1 MSTVPRDE
9 LPEGSWITPE
19 GEVRLPPEP
28 PAFGVTRHLIRRLA
42 PPQHNLIFELLL
54 SRSRRGRFGLNDR
67 TLLLCCALSVACALY
82 LPLFT
87 WVLLALATLYLSLM
101 LPAFRFWALMRA
113 NSWAEDLLITPM
125 PSRDYATGFLRFFL
139 VAAAFVFIPYL
150 VFLYLGYFC
159 GLQWQGL
166 QEYYFPDVML
176 AAAMVHVV
184 AACGLWMLYWGMVAG
199 RLLTFAAALT
209 GAVGLWTFFA
219 PVTLSS
225 TLFGLPIHMLTG
237 GQHPGQYQAFF
248 YGYRSHGPLAD
259 PWLQMLLVGIGPYYC
274 SWMLGLG
281 FVAYLIVRNTY
292 VRRLCR
298 ILFP

>member
-1 MSTVPRDE
+1 MTTVPRDG
-9 LPEGSWITPE
+9 LPEGSWITPG

-125 PSRDYATGFLRFFL
+125 PSRDYATGFLRFLL
-139 VAAAFVFIPYL
+139 VAAAFVFIPYF
-150 VFLYLGYFC
+150 VFVYLGYFC
-159 GLQWQGL
+159 GMQWQGL
-166 QEYYFPDVML
+166 QEYYEPKVML
-176 AAAMVHVV
+176 AAAVVHLV
-184 AACGLWMLYWGMVAG
+184 AACALWMLYWGMVAG
-199 RLLTFAAALT
+199 RLPAIIAWLTITYGIF
-209 GAVGLWTFFA
+209 
-219 PVTLSS
+219 TLM
-225 TLFGLPIHMLTG
+225 GIV
-237 GQHPGQYQAFF
+237 
-248 YGYRSHGPLAD
+248 
-259 PWLQMLLVGIGPYYC
+259 PWPYYC
-274 SWMLGLG
+274 AGMLALG
-281 FVAYLIVRNTY
+281 GVFYLMVQRNY
-292 VRRLCR
+292 VRRLCG